1 MHLLIWIKLDKIQVF
16 LLFGFMF
23 FNLVNMA
30 RHDNLNKYSDFKDV
44 MLNTRKPR
52 QTRAKV
58 TVDTI
63 IEAGFISVALH
74 GTSGTTTRHI
84 ADIAGVSVGSLYEYF
99 KNKEEIYDA
108 MAHSFVQ
115 EILDMIQN
123 LTPIIMD
130 MELESVIELIFY
142 TFRDLLTQNNE
153 RYLICLRYA
162 SELKYDKYINQ
173 IERELMNIVMK
184 YMMNNPKYLKV
195 NNLAVTAY
203 VSINSGI
210 FNIARHLILPNPY
223 ITFDELVQG
232 LKTMIM
238 SYINVELAKSER

>member
-1 MHLLIWIKLDKIQVF
+1 M
-16 LLFGFMF
+16 FGFKEY
-23 FNLVNMA
+23 L
-30 RHDNLNKYSDFKDV
+30 LS
-44 MLNTRKPR
+44 TRKPR

-74 GTSGTTTRHI
+74 GMSGTTTRHI

-108 MAHSFVQ
+108 MAASFVQ
-115 EILDMIQN
+115 EILKMIKD
-123 LTPIIMD
+123 LTPVIMD

-142 TFRDLLTQNNE
+142 NFRDLLTRNNE
-153 RYLICLRYA
+153 RYLICLRHA
-162 SELKYDKYINQ
+162 NELRYDKYINQ

-184 YMMNNPKYLKV
+184 YMMHNPKYLKV

-223 ITFDELVQG
+223 ISFDELVDG

-238 SYINVELAKSER
+238 SYINAELKKAEQ

>member
-1 MHLLIWIKLDKIQVF
+1 MS
-16 LLFGFMF
+16 
-23 FNLVNMA
+23 
-30 RHDNLNKYSDFKDV
+30 RHDNLNKSSDLRDEIV
-44 MLNTRKPR
+44 STRKPR
-52 QTRAKV
+52 QSRAKV
-58 TVDTI
+58 TVETI
-63 IEAGFISVALH
+63 IEAGFISVAMH
-74 GTSGTTTRHI
+74 GTNGSTTRHI

-115 EILDMIQN
+115 EILNMIKN
-123 LTPIIMD
+123 LTPMIMD
-130 MELESVIELIFY
+130 MDLEAVIELIFY

-162 SELKYDKYINQ
+162 NELQYDKYINQ

-184 YMMNNPKYLKV
+184 YMMHNPKYLKV

-232 LKTMIM
+232 LKTMIL
-238 SYINVELAKSER
+238 SYINYELAKSET